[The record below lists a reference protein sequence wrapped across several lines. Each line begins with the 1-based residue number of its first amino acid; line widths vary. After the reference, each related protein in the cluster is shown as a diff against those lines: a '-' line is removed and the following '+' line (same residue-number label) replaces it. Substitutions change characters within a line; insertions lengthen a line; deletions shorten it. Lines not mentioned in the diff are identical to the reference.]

1 MATRNTQLSTLAVAL
16 GLIGA
21 VAAPAAQATNTLLN
35 VVQTFPDVSLSSPSL
50 IYNNTGGAGGTGVLQ
65 VVASATVLNEG
76 AAAGNSTDSQS
87 YFGSGD
93 SVADLVLTINV
104 TGTGTFVSGTVD
116 IHYGNL
122 TTDPRWDWSGTI
134 TNFGFNDGAANG
146 RIMDATWTVTSDD
159 YLAMPLNLSQFVNG
173 YMTGG
178 TGGIIIG
185 SSTGFIDGTT
195 FDKDWIISNSVTTG
209 VVPTASVTSI
219 YSYTTGLTT
228 PVVVKSTV
236 TSDVFAT
243 PVPEASTYGMML
255 AGLAMLVPIVRRKR
269 ASSL

>member
-21 VAAPAAQATNTLLN
+21 VTAPAAQATNTLLN
-35 VVQTFPDVSLSSPSL
+35 VVQTFPDVSLSTPSL

-76 AAAGNSTDSQS
+76 VAAGNSTDSQS
-87 YFGSGD
+87 YFGSSD

-104 TGTGTFVSGTVD
+104 TGTGAFVSGTVD
-116 IHYGNL
+116 IHYGNA
-122 TTDPRWDWSGTI
+122 TTDPRWDWTGTI
-134 TNFGFNDGAANG
+134 TNFGFNDGATAG

-159 YLAMPLNLSQFVNG
+159 YLGMPGNLSQFVNG

-185 SSTGFIDGTT
+185 SNTGFNDGTT
-195 FDKDWIISNSVTTG
+195 FDKDWVIAGT
-209 VVPTASVTSI
+209 PAAASTSI
-219 YSYTTGLTT
+219 FRSGLTT
-228 PVVVKSTV
+228 PVSVTSTV
-236 TSDVFAT
+236 TADVFAT